1 MIFKSNNLLNAI
13 ILYICIIILIIYTK
27 PNFLYDNKT
36 KKFKEFGFNDEKK
49 TIITFQMLSILIAI
63 LSYVFIAY
71 IKNINQLKKNY
82 EKILTERIC

>member
-13 ILYICIIILIIYTK
+13 VLYICIIVLIIYTK

-36 KKFKEFGFNDEKK
+36 KKFKEFGFNNNNK

-63 LSYVFIAY
+63 LSYVLIVY
-71 IKNINQLKKNY
+71 IKNVNQLKKNY
-82 EKILTERIC
+82 EKILTEKVC